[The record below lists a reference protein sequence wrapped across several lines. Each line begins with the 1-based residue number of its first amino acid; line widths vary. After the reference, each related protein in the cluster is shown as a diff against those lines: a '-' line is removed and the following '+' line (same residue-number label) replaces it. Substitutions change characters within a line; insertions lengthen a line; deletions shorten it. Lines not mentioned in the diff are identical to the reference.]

1 VAEAVQVAWGLITTI
16 PPRIA
21 TCEPKDHFDEDLH
34 ELVGTG
40 IPPEDG
46 KYKLIYSRPV
56 LFTSCVR
63 KDVKAGR
70 VRVVQSDD
78 ATTKGDSLSDR
89 STSSNFSGPKISRN
103 KGEYQGVCIG
113 MGQVSTFHIL

>member
-1 VAEAVQVAWGLITTI
+1 MAEAVQVAWGLITTI

-21 TCEPKDHFDEDLH
+21 TCEPKDYIDEDLH

-78 ATTKGDSLSDR
+78 ATTKGDTLSDR
-89 STSSNFSGPKISRN
+89 SSGPKISRN
-103 KGEYQGVCIG
+103 KGEYQGVCIA
-113 MGQVSTFHIL
+113 